1 MLDKA
6 TKVCGEAMEAAAKE
20 NAEGSAAHSSIGAQ
34 AGRYV
39 FRRKAAKY
47 DVLVFFLCD
56 FVGVKLVLHES
67 TACNASERRRIPLI
81 CGSLAW
87 ECMCDFWRLR
97 GRVLPAG
104 PAHAQVHSR
113 KCRQTPQDMGRFQM
127 LQLVLWLLLFEAVG
141 SY

>member
-20 NAEGSAAHSSIGAQ
+20 NAAGSAAHSSIGAQ

-39 FRRKAAKY
+39 FSRKGLPGMTVH
-47 DVLVFFLCD
+47 VLFCD

-67 TACNASERRRIPLI
+67 TACNASERFIPLT

-87 ECMCDFWRLR
+87 SAYAVFGVY
-97 GRVLPAG
+97 GRESCG
-104 PAHAQVHSR
+104 SSSR
-113 KCRQTPQDMGRFQM
+113 SNRF
-127 LQLVLWLLLFEAVG
+127 
-141 SY
+141 